1 MIEMKENEN
10 TKCNKRNKD
19 IILCKMYK
27 NTNENVNINKE
38 K

>member
-10 TKCNKRNKD
+10 TKWNKRNKG

-27 NTNENVNINKE
+27 NTNEKVNINNE